1 MLAHEPVGSIG
12 EEERKR
18 MVLKVKFL
26 IICIF
31 GFVML
36 MAGIGINSSSAME
49 TDDCLGCHGDSSIID
64 EGGERLY
71 IDGAQFAGTK
81 HAEDGCGSC
90 HFVTDD
96 HPDDGIRPGK
106 ESCDTCHED
115 TIDELSKGLHA
126 GNAECTDCH
135 NPHAAKGLK
144 PPGESCGMCH
154 EDAVEEYLKSPHA
167 EKAACSDCHSPHTV
181 KSHLSIS
188 GFEKNR
194 RCATCHDN
202 VGHSEWL
209 LRSRLHM
216 QATTCISCHTDSK
229 GIVIAMYIE
238 KRDGV
243 RPDKEGEIDL
253 ATYEDLMQLVGDGGV
268 QSLID
273 TNGDGSITMAELKD
287 FNKNSKYQDVGLWG
301 VLSTETASHSYGIFE
316 DRRDC
321 SFCHA
326 AGPKAMQTCY
336 VAFPNQDGTYSRVAV
351 EEGAV
356 LDPLFATPDFYMV
369 GSTRNDILSILG
381 LLIIAGGLGAALLH
395 GTFRF
400 LTRKNRR
407 KH

>member
-1 MLAHEPVGSIG
+1 
-12 EEERKR
+12 

-36 MAGIGINSSSAME
+36 MTGIGITSSSAME
-49 TDDCLGCHGDSSIID
+49 TDECLECHGDSSIID

-71 IDGAQFAGTK
+71 IDGTQFAGTK

-90 HFVTDD
+90 HYVTDD
-96 HPDDGIRPGK
+96 HPDDGIKPGK
-106 ESCDTCHED
+106 ESCDMCHED
-115 TIDELSKGLHA
+115 TVEELLKGLHA
-126 GNAECTDCH
+126 ENAECTDCH
-135 NPHAAKGLK
+135 DPHAVKGLK
-144 PPGESCGMCH
+144 PSSESCGMCH
-154 EDAVEEYLKSPHA
+154 DEAVEEYLKSPHA
-167 EKAACSDCHSPHTV
+167 ENAACSDCHSPHTV
-181 KSHLSIS
+181 KSYLVTS
-188 GFEKNR
+188 GLDKNKQ
-194 RCATCHDN
+194 CVTCHDH

-209 LRSRLHM
+209 LRNKLHM

-229 GIVIAMYIE
+229 GIVITMYIE

-243 RPDKEGEIDL
+243 RPDKKGEIDL
-253 ATYEDLMQLVGDGGV
+253 ATYKDLTQLVGDKEV

-273 TNGDGSITMAELKD
+273 TNGDGSITKAELRE
-287 FNKNSKYQDVGLWG
+287 FNMNSKYKDVGLWG
-301 VLSTETASHSYGIFE
+301 MLSTETASHGYGIFE

-336 VAFPNQDGTYSRVAV
+336 VAFPNQDGTYNRVAV

-356 LDPLFATPDFYMV
+356 LDFLFATPDFYMV
-369 GSTRNDILSILG
+369 GSTRNDILSIVG

-395 GTFRF
+395 GTFRI

>member
-1 MLAHEPVGSIG
+1 MLKA
-12 EEERKR
+12 
-18 MVLKVKFL
+18 KFL

-36 MAGIGINSSSAME
+36 MADISITSLSAME
-49 TDDCLGCHGDSSIID
+49 TDDCLECHGDSSIID

-71 IDGAQFAGTK
+71 IDGTQFASTK

-90 HFVTDD
+90 HSVTDD
-96 HPDDGIRPGK
+96 HPDDGLKPGK
-106 ESCDTCHED
+106 ESCDMCHED

-126 GNAECTDCH
+126 ENAECTDCH
-135 NPHAAKGLK
+135 NPHAVKGLK
-144 PPGESCGMCH
+144 PSSESCGMCH
-154 EDAVEEYLKSPHA
+154 EDAAEEYLESPHA
-167 EKAACSDCHSPHTV
+167 ENAECSECHSPHTV
-181 KSHLSIS
+181 KSCSTIS
-188 GFEKNR
+188 GFDKNKQ
-194 RCATCHDN
+194 CITCHGN
-202 VGHSEWL
+202 AGHSEWL
-209 LRSRLHM
+209 LRAKLHM

-229 GIVIAMYIE
+229 GIVITMYIE

-243 RPDKEGEIDL
+243 KPDKEGEIDL
-253 ATYEDLMQLVGDGGV
+253 ATYKDLTQLVGDKGI

-273 TNGDGSITMAELKD
+273 TNGDVSITMAELKK
-287 FNKNSKYQDVGLWG
+287 FNMNSKYKDVGLWG
-301 VLSTETASHSYGIFE
+301 MLSTKTASHSYGIFE
-316 DRRDC
+316 NRRDC

-336 VAFPNQDGTYSRVAV
+336 VAFPNQDGTYSKVPV

-356 LDPLFATPDFYMV
+356 LDFLFATPDFYMV

-381 LLIIAGGLGAALLH
+381 LLIIAGGLGAASLH
-395 GTFRF
+395 GTFRI

>member
-1 MLAHEPVGSIG
+1 M
-12 EEERKR
+12 
-18 MVLKVKFL
+18 LKVKFL

-36 MAGIGINSSSAME
+36 MTGIGITSSSAME
-49 TDDCLGCHGDSSIID
+49 TDECLECHGDSSIID
-64 EGGERLY
+64 EGGAHLY

-90 HFVTDD
+90 HSVTDD
-96 HPDDGIRPGK
+96 HPDDGIRPGN
-106 ESCDTCHED
+106 ESCGMCHED
-115 TIDELSKGLHA
+115 TIEEYSKGLHA
-126 GNAECTDCH
+126 ENAECSDCH
-135 NPHAAKGLK
+135 DPHAAKGLK

-154 EDAVEEYLKSPHA
+154 EDAVGEYLKSLHA
-167 EKAACSDCHSPHTV
+167 GNAACSDCHSPHTV
-181 KSHLSIS
+181 KSYLVTS
-188 GFEKNR
+188 GFEKNKQ
-194 RCATCHDN
+194 CVTCHDR

-209 LRSRLHM
+209 LRSKLHM

-229 GIVIAMYIE
+229 GIAITMYIE

-243 RPDKEGEIDL
+243 KPDKEGEIDL
-253 ATYEDLMQLVGDGGV
+253 ATYQDLTQLVEDRGV

-273 TNGDGSITMAELKD
+273 TNGDGSITKAELKE
-287 FNKNSKYQDVGLWG
+287 FNMNSKYKNVGLWG
-301 VLSTETASHSYGIFE
+301 MLSTKTASHSYGIFE
-316 DRRDC
+316 NRRDC

-336 VAFPNQDGTYSRVAV
+336 VAFPNQDGTYNRVAV

-369 GSTRNDILSILG
+369 GATRNDILSILG
-381 LLIIAGGLGAALLH
+381 LLIIAGGLGAASLH

>member
-1 MLAHEPVGSIG
+1 
-12 EEERKR
+12 

-36 MAGIGINSSSAME
+36 VAGIGITSSGAME
-49 TDDCLGCHGDSSIID
+49 TDECLECHGDSSIID
-64 EGGERLY
+64 EGGAHLY
-71 IDGAQFAGTK
+71 IDGPQFAGTK

-90 HFVTDD
+90 HSVTDD
-96 HPDDGIRPGK
+96 HPDDGLKPSN
-106 ESCDTCHED
+106 ESCDMCHED
-115 TIDELSKGLHA
+115 TIEEYSKSLHA
-126 GNAECTDCH
+126 ENAECTDCH
-135 NPHAAKGLK
+135 NPHAARGLK
-144 PPGESCGMCH
+144 PSNESCGMCH
-154 EDAVEEYLKSPHA
+154 EDAVEEYLKSHHA

-181 KSHLSIS
+181 KSHLSTS
-188 GFEKNR
+188 GFDKNKQ
-194 RCATCHDN
+194 CTTCHDH

-209 LRSRLHM
+209 LRSMLHM

-229 GIVIAMYIE
+229 GIAITMYIE

-243 RPDKEGEIDL
+243 KPNKEGEIDL
-253 ATYEDLMQLVGDGGV
+253 ATYKDLTQLVGDKGI

-273 TNGDGSITMAELKD
+273 TNGDDSITKAELRE
-287 FNKNSKYQDVGLWG
+287 FNMNSKYKDVGLWG
-301 VLSTETASHSYGIFE
+301 MLSTETASHGYGIFE

-326 AGPKAMQTCY
+326 AGPKAMQTCS
-336 VAFPNQDGTYSRVAV
+336 VAFPNQDGTYSRVPV

-356 LDPLFATPDFYMV
+356 LDPLFATSDFYMV

>member
-144 PPGESCGMCH
+144 SPGESCGMCH

-381 LLIIAGGLGAALLH
+381 LLIIAGGLGAASLH

>member
-1 MLAHEPVGSIG
+1 
-12 EEERKR
+12 

-36 MAGIGINSSSAME
+36 MTGIGITSSSAME
-49 TDDCLGCHGDSSIID
+49 TDECLECHGDSSIID

-71 IDGAQFAGTK
+71 IDGTQFASTK

-90 HFVTDD
+90 HYVTDD
-96 HPDDGIRPGK
+96 HPDDGIKPGK
-106 ESCDTCHED
+106 ESCDMCHED
-115 TIDELSKGLHA
+115 TIEEYSKGLHA
-126 GNAECTDCH
+126 ENAECTDCH

-144 PPGESCGMCH
+144 PFGESCGMCH
-154 EDAVEEYLKSPHA
+154 EDGVEEYLKSPHA

-181 KSHLSIS
+181 KSYLVTS
-188 GFEKNR
+188 GLDKNKQ
-194 RCATCHDN
+194 CTICHEN

-209 LRSRLHM
+209 LRNKLHM

-229 GIVIAMYIE
+229 GIVITMYIE

-253 ATYEDLMQLVGDGGV
+253 ATYKDLTQLVGDKEV

-273 TNGDGSITMAELKD
+273 TNGDGSITKAELRE
-287 FNKNSKYQDVGLWG
+287 FNMNSKYKDVGLWG
-301 VLSTETASHSYGIFE
+301 MLSTETASHGYGIFE

-336 VAFPNQDGTYSRVAV
+336 VAFPNQDGTYNRVAV

-356 LDPLFATPDFYMV
+356 LDFLFATPDFYMV
-369 GSTRNDILSILG
+369 GSTRNNILSIVG

-395 GTFRF
+395 GTFRI

>member
-316 DRRDC
+316 NRRDC

-381 LLIIAGGLGAALLH
+381 LLIIAGGLGAASLH

>member
-1 MLAHEPVGSIG
+1 
-12 EEERKR
+12 
-18 MVLKVKFL
+18 MVLKVKFF

-31 GFVML
+31 GFMML
-36 MAGIGINSSSAME
+36 VAGIGINSSSAME

-316 DRRDC
+316 NRRDC

-381 LLIIAGGLGAALLH
+381 LLIIAGGLGAASLH

>member
-381 LLIIAGGLGAALLH
+381 LLIIAGGLGAASLH

>member
-154 EDAVEEYLKSPHA
+154 EDAVEEYLRSPHA

-381 LLIIAGGLGAALLH
+381 LLIIAGGLGAASLH